1 MTRGIGR
8 EPGYRG
14 RGGGGIEKGEHHMA
28 ARNKG
33 HILDGIKTVIVYNME
48 TSEEIAVITADT
60 ITTAADTLVVKLI
73 PDD

>member
-1 MTRGIGR
+1 
-8 EPGYRG
+8 
-14 RGGGGIEKGEHHMA
+14 MA